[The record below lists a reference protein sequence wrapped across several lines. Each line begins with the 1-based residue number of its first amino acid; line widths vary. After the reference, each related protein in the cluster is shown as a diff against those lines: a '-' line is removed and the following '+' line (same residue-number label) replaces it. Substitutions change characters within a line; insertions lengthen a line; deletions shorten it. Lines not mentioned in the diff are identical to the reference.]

1 MTKFMHRTR
10 RSASARL
17 IPAAAAAALLAVA
30 TAPAHGASGNAA
42 AAGHAPP
49 QAQGSLSPAQR
60 KQLESFR
67 ETRGELMKARRK
79 LESIREKTVKKHP
92 ELQKQQKAFRDL
104 MIAQMK
110 SKGHT
115 PKKDVAEVRK
125 LQQKLRSGKASDSD
139 RRALMTKL
147 QKKSQAFLQAQQEA
161 LQAPKVK
168 KARKKLHDSLL
179 AAMKQEDPSTEQLLQ
194 TMREKRQ
201 KLMEI
206 RSSATRQQSGK

>member
-1 MTKFMHRTR
+1 M
-10 RSASARL
+10 
-17 IPAAAAAALLAVA
+17 
-30 TAPAHGASGNAA
+30 
-42 AAGHAPP
+42 
-49 QAQGSLSPAQR
+49 SPAQR